1 MHAVNRRGVTAR
13 ERTKIHGMYVPALN
27 AVPTVDGKPKPFT
40 LYKAREARE
49 CLAHKQV
56 YFGGDSYMEQFYIG
70 LVGE

>member
-1 MHAVNRRGVTAR
+1 
-13 ERTKIHGMYVPALN
+13 MYVPALN